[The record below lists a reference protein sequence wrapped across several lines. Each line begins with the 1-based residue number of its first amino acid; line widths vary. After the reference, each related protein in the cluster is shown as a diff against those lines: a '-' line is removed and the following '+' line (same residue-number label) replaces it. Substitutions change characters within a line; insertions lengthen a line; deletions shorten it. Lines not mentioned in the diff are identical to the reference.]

1 MIYFHKKQ
9 NLIETKNK
17 NSICVIHPM
26 ITKKHNERLFSAMN
40 FHTHFK
46 QKKTLNNNNWPKV
59 MALFPNTCGISV
71 SKDNWSYKYS

>member
-46 QKKTLNNNNWPKV
+46 KKLKKKPLIIIIGQK
-59 MALFPNTCGISV
+59 
-71 SKDNWSYKYS
+71 